1 MTLADQ
7 ALLSNWSEIQPV
19 NVFRVGSKI
28 PLMLK
33 QSVNDTGFQYVDFF
47 QDGLRIGRD
56 VTWPFSQ
63 IFIPEKEGNYTIRAY
78 AVNSAGNANISTERI
93 FVESKIGSVPE
104 GTTQLIPN
112 ERDVTVGS
120 KLTIIADFID
130 LDNDM
135 DRVEFI

>member
-1 MTLADQ
+1 MTAGQSLRFAYQNEVTEKSYTIYRINSSNEIELNGEMTLADQ

-56 VTWPFSQ
+56 VSGFTNFHS
-63 IFIPEKEGNYTIRAY
+63 EKEGNYTISAY
-78 AVNSAGNANISTERI
+78 AVNSA
-93 FVESKIGSVPE
+93 V
-104 GTTQLIPN
+104 
-112 ERDVTVGS
+112 
-120 KLTIIADFID
+120 
-130 LDNDM
+130 
-135 DRVEFI
+135 